1 MKERKSSMKKNQCV
15 PGTVVVATIDC
26 DEWSDKAALVKYH
39 DTEYGDNDV
48 EGVILDKPSSSP
60 DCVFVDWGQH
70 DWSDDLLGTDVE
82 VSIKLLTLK
91 SDLPKLESEFKALQK
106 EVRAKCKDAAKLIAE
121 ANKMAK
127 KGGQRDL
134 YELDSRG
141 ILYDAMNKAGWQMSS
156 IDC

>member
-1 MKERKSSMKKNQCV
+1 MKKNQCV

-39 DTEYGDNDV
+39 YTEYGDDDV
-48 EGVILDKPSSSP
+48 EGIVLDKPSSSP
-60 DCVFVDWGQH
+60 DYVFVDWGDH
-70 DWSDDLLGTDVE
+70 GWSDHGWSDDLLGNDVE

-106 EVRAKCKDAAKLIAE
+106 EVRVKCKDAAKLIAE

-134 YELDSRG
+134 YELDGQG
-141 ILYDAMNKAGWQMSS
+141 ILYDAMDKAGWQMSS
-156 IDC
+156 IGC

>member
-1 MKERKSSMKKNQCV
+1 MKKNQCV

-39 DTEYGDNDV
+39 YTEYGDNDV
-48 EGVILDKPSSSP
+48 EGIVLDKLSSSP
-60 DCVFVDWGQH
+60 DYVFVDWGDH
-70 DWSDDLLGTDVE
+70 ECSDDSLGNDVE

-106 EVRAKCKDAAKLIAE
+106 EVRVKCKDAAKLIAE

-134 YELDSRG
+134 NALDSHG
-141 ILYDAMNKAGWQMSS
+141 ILYDAMYKAGWQISS
-156 IDC
+156 IVC